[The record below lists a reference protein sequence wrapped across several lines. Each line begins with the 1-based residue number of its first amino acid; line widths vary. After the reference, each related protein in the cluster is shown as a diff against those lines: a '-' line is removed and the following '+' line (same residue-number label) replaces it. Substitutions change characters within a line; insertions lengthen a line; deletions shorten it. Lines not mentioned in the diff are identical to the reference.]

1 MIKIKTYIKMFKK
14 ILFLLLGI
22 SIPFFVLAISEE
34 DVKNLPKTLAHTQ
47 ARAIFKNKS
56 INLNGKRYKMKLS
69 IYKKFN
75 PQEKKYKGEYLVY
88 CTMTFCTHGYYIFD
102 SAGKQVARAFF
113 Q

>member
-22 SIPFFVLAISEE
+22 SIPFFVLAISKE
-34 DVKNLPKTLAHTQ
+34 DVKNLPKTLAPTQ

-56 INLNGKRYKMKLS
+56 INLNGKRYKVTLS
-69 IYKKFN
+69 IYKKFD
-75 PQEKKYKGEYLVY
+75 PKEKYKGEYLVY
-88 CTMTFCTHGYYIFD
+88 CTMNSCTHGYYIFD